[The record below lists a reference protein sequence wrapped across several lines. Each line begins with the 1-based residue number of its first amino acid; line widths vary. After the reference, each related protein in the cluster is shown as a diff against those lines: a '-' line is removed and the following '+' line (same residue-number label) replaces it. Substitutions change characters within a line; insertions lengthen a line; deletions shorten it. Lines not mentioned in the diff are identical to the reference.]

1 MRPLLQ
7 ICPKC
12 GYDQSGEVST
22 WQSRCPLEGRC
33 PECGHGFAWADVFD
47 PSRGELWWYV
57 EHAPS
62 LWQIA
67 KRTPGTL
74 RRLVLPHIYWRVVG
88 VQAQIHLRVLC
99 IWLILCALGLH
110 LLLSIPYGIG
120 IWQGISARYYG
131 SLSDLYQTAGLKGMM
146 APFVNAI
153 GNPFV
158 YEWVGGNGSVHFG
171 SELLLRNTVRS
182 EISPMIPLLGMTL
195 GWMVVLLVVPVTRR
209 YAKIRSAHV
218 FRAGLLSLLVVLVS
232 FEFAKLV
239 QGLDLWAQVGFSP
252 TSRWKGVFGGMVMP
266 ILGIW
271 LLVFW
276 AMAIKV
282 GWRIR
287 GCGVLI
293 FLGSI
298 VSFLS
303 GFAMLYIP
311 AVYFDWL

>member
-1 MRPLLQ
+1 M
-7 ICPKC
+7 
-12 GYDQSGEVST
+12 
-22 WQSRCPLEGRC
+22 
-33 PECGHGFAWADVFD
+33 D
-47 PSRGELWWYV
+47 PRRVDLAWYV

-62 LWQIA
+62 LWQII

-74 RRLVLPHIYWRVVG
+74 RRLVFPYIYWRRVG
-88 VQAQIHLRVLC
+88 VESEVRLRSLC
-99 IWLILCALGLH
+99 LWLVLCALGLH
-110 LLLSIPYGIG
+110 LLISIPYGIG

-131 SLSDLYQTAGLKGMM
+131 SFSGLYQTAGLKGMM
-146 APFVNAI
+146 TPFVNAV

-158 YEWVGGNGSVHFG
+158 YEWVDVNNGRVRFG
-171 SELLLRNTVRS
+171 SELLARNTVRQ
-182 EISPMIPLLGMTL
+182 EISPMIPLIGMTV
-195 GWMVVLLVVPVTRR
+195 GWMVVLLVLPVTRR
-209 YAKIRSAHV
+209 RAKIRSAHV
-218 FRAGLLSLLVVLVS
+218 FRAVLLSLLVVLVS

-266 ILGIW
+266 ILGVW

-276 AMAIKV
+276 AMAIRV

-287 GCGVLI
+287 PCGVLI

-311 AVYFDWL
+311 AVYLDWM